1 MRYSSSAAR
10 SLSRTPGLMRA
21 TVCSKARELVSTLRR
36 INASSAADFT
46 IRSSSIQPV
55 TGSNEALS
63 GKRDLM
69 DSKVSQVMRA
79 GS

>member
-10 SLSRTPGLMRA
+10 SLSRMPGLMRA
-21 TVCSKARELVSTLRR
+21 TVCSKAREFVSTLRR
-36 INASSAADFT
+36 MSASSSGDFT
-46 IRSSSIQPV
+46 MRSSSIQPV
-55 TGSNEALS
+55 TGSSEARS
-63 GKRDLM
+63 GRRDLI

>member
-1 MRYSSSAAR
+1 M
-10 SLSRTPGLMRA
+10 PGLTRA
-21 TVCSKARELVSTLRR
+21 TACSKARELVSTERR
-36 INASSAADFT
+36 ISAISAADFT

-55 TGSNEALS
+55 TGSSEACM
-63 GKRDLM
+63 RQTRFE